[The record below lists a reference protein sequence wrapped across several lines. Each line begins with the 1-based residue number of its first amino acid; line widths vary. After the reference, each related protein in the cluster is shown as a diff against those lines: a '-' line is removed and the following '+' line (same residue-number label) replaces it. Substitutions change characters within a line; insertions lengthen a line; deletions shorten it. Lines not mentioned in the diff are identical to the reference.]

1 MFTQRSLFYLRAP
14 SLKSCGCML
23 TLPLKGGTEMARW
36 ILTALVAGLLA
47 GGGVCDAKTPL
58 EVGGF
63 VLGAPVQGVEDRVRM
78 QSALPVRHMEFLQEV
93 EIGDLPQFKSGYIA
107 FGTCHQ
113 PGQIVRIKL
122 KYADSSRKFYDA
134 LLKRF
139 KQRFGDPSEWRG
151 DPFHVVI
158 AWKWQFSE
166 PDGTCISLTLQHNT
180 RDADEKMGNAVK
192 LTASHLIEA
201 ERRCFEERQ
210 PEPASPGKPPAARG
224 PVDWELLVP
233 R

>member
-1 MFTQRSLFYLRAP
+1 MLRWMVFA
-14 SLKSCGCML
+14 M
-23 TLPLKGGTEMARW
+23 
-36 ILTALVAGLLA
+36 VAGLLL
-47 GGGVCDAKTPL
+47 GRGWCEAKAPL

-63 VLGAPVQGVEDRVRM
+63 VLGAPVQAVEDRVRM
-78 QSALPVRHMEFLQEV
+78 ASALPVRHMEFLQEV
-93 EIGDLPQFKSGYIA
+93 EIIDLPQFKSGYIA
-107 FGTCHQ
+107 FGTCDQ

-122 KYADSSRKFYDA
+122 KYAESSRKFYDA

-139 KQRFGDPSEWRG
+139 RQRFGNPSEWRG

-158 AWKWQFSE
+158 AWKWQFTE

-180 RDADEKMGNAVK
+180 RDEDEKMGNAVK

-201 ERRCFEERQ
+201 ERRCFEKRQ
-210 PEPASPGKPPAARG
+210 PKPAAPGKPAAARG
-224 PVDWELLVP
+224 PVDWDLLVP

>member
-1 MFTQRSLFYLRAP
+1 
-14 SLKSCGCML
+14 
-23 TLPLKGGTEMARW
+23 MARW
-36 ILTALVAGLLA
+36 IVFAMVAGLLL
-47 GGGVCDAKTPL
+47 GRGWCEAKAPL

-63 VLGAPVQGVEDRVRM
+63 ALGAPLQAVEDRVRM
-78 QSALPVRHMEFLQEV
+78 ASALPVRHMEFLQEV
-93 EIGDLPQFKSGYIA
+93 EIIDLPQFKSGYIA
-107 FGTCHQ
+107 FGTCDQ

-122 KYADSSRKFYDA
+122 KYAESSRKFYDA

-139 KQRFGDPSEWRG
+139 KQRFGNPSEWRG

-158 AWKWQFSE
+158 AWKWQFTE

-180 RDADEKMGNAVK
+180 RDEDEKMGNAVK

-201 ERRCFEERQ
+201 ERRCFEKRQ
-210 PEPASPGKPPAARG
+210 PKPAAPGKPAAARG
-224 PVDWELLVP
+224 PVDWDLLVP

>member
-1 MFTQRSLFYLRAP
+1 MVFA
-14 SLKSCGCML
+14 M
-23 TLPLKGGTEMARW
+23 
-36 ILTALVAGLLA
+36 VAGLLV
-47 GGGVCDAKTPL
+47 GRGWCEAKAPL

-63 VLGAPVQGVEDRVRM
+63 VLGAPVQAVEDRVRM
-78 QSALPVRHMEFLQEV
+78 ASALPVRHMEFLQEV
-93 EIGDLPQFKSGYIA
+93 EIIDLPQFKSGYIA
-107 FGTCHQ
+107 FGTCDQ

-122 KYADSSRKFYDA
+122 KYAESSRKFYDA

-139 KQRFGDPSEWRG
+139 KQRFGNPSEWRG

-158 AWKWQFSE
+158 AWKWQFTE

-180 RDADEKMGNAVK
+180 RDEDEKMGNAVK

-201 ERRCFEERQ
+201 ERRCFEKRQ
-210 PEPASPGKPPAARG
+210 PKPAAPGKPAAARG
-224 PVDWELLVP
+224 PVDWDLLVP

>member
-1 MFTQRSLFYLRAP
+1 
-14 SLKSCGCML
+14 
-23 TLPLKGGTEMARW
+23 MARW
-36 ILTALVAGLLA
+36 IVFAMVAGLLV
-47 GGGVCDAKTPL
+47 GRGWCEAKAPL

-63 VLGAPVQGVEDRVRM
+63 ALGAPLQAVEDRVRM
-78 QSALPVRHMEFLQEV
+78 ASALPVRHMEFLQEV
-93 EIGDLPQFKSGYIA
+93 EIIDLPQFKSGYIA
-107 FGTCHQ
+107 FGTCDQ

-122 KYADSSRKFYDA
+122 KYAESSRKFYDA

-139 KQRFGDPSEWRG
+139 KQRFGNPSEWRG

-158 AWKWQFSE
+158 AWKWQFTE

-180 RDADEKMGNAVK
+180 RDEDEKMGNAVK

-201 ERRCFEERQ
+201 ERHCFEKRQ
-210 PEPASPGKPPAARG
+210 PKPAAPGKPAAARG
-224 PVDWELLVP
+224 PVDWDLLVP

>member
-1 MFTQRSLFYLRAP
+1 MVFA
-14 SLKSCGCML
+14 M
-23 TLPLKGGTEMARW
+23 
-36 ILTALVAGLLA
+36 VAGLLV
-47 GGGVCDAKTPL
+47 GRGWCEAKAPL

-63 VLGAPVQGVEDRVRM
+63 VLGAPVQAVEDRVRM
-78 QSALPVRHMEFLQEV
+78 ASALPVRHMEFLQEV
-93 EIGDLPQFKSGYIA
+93 EIGDLSQFKSGYIA
-107 FGTCHQ
+107 FGTCER

-122 KYADSSRKFYDA
+122 KYAESSRKFYDA

-139 KQRFGDPSEWRG
+139 KQRFGNPSEWRG

-158 AWKWQFSE
+158 AWKWQFTE

-180 RDADEKMGNAVK
+180 RDEDEKMGNAVK

-210 PEPASPGKPPAARG
+210 PKPASPRKPPAARG

>member
-1 MFTQRSLFYLRAP
+1 
-14 SLKSCGCML
+14 
-23 TLPLKGGTEMARW
+23 MARW
-36 ILTALVAGLLA
+36 IVFAMVAGLLLDR
-47 GGGVCDAKTPL
+47 GWCEAKAPL

-63 VLGAPVQGVEDRVRM
+63 ALGAPLQAVEDRVRM
-78 QSALPVRHMEFLQEV
+78 ASALPVRHMEFLQEV
-93 EIGDLPQFKSGYIA
+93 EIIDLPQFKSGYIA
-107 FGTCHQ
+107 FGTCDQ

-122 KYADSSRKFYDA
+122 KYAESSRKFYDA

-139 KQRFGDPSEWRG
+139 KQRFGNPSEWRG

-158 AWKWQFSE
+158 AWKWQFTE

-180 RDADEKMGNAVK
+180 RDEDEKMGNAVK

-201 ERRCFEERQ
+201 ERRCFEKRQ
-210 PEPASPGKPPAARG
+210 PKPAAPGKPAAARG
-224 PVDWELLVP
+224 PVDWDLLVP